1 MLNGAPKYTA
11 RLDKLING
19 TETAKQS
26 LRMEYEGL
34 SSPKEP
40 GRKKRQLKWRSENDC
55 ADNLRN
61 WCEKKHSENIL
72 KYILANV
79 KRQTQI
85 LRK

>member
-1 MLNGAPKYTA
+1 MLNGVPKYTA

-40 GRKKRQLKWRSENDC
+40 GRKKRQLK
-55 ADNLRN
+55 
-61 WCEKKHSENIL
+61 
-72 KYILANV
+72 
-79 KRQTQI
+79 
-85 LRK
+85 